1 MLLSV
6 KVLHYDEKVSII
18 WKRTDKAKRFIPKD
32 SGNNTGTTGNETGT
46 HLADSRYAGS
56 TSPAYICRFAL
67 WEHPRGKLFC
77 ANMRKCM
84 DTKVKN
90 LLGIQNKFRQF
101 CVI

>member
-6 KVLHYDEKVSII
+6 KVLHYDEKVGII

-56 TSPAYICRFAL
+56 TSPAYICRFIL
-67 WEHPRGKLFC
+67 REYPQDELFC
-77 ANMRKCM
+77 ADMRKCIEIR
-84 DTKVKN
+84 VKTA
-90 LLGIQNKFRQF
+90 LSI
-101 CVI
+101 